1 MGIMVNSLL
10 GVLQDLHHQPYE
22 EEAFSGAPSQTLKLA
37 MKRQTAKPNNCQFHS
52 LWVLVIVIV

>member
-10 GVLQDLHHQPYE
+10 WVMQDLHHQPY